1 MNHSPITRDLVL
13 LGGGHAHVEVL
24 RRMGMQPPIPGVR
37 LTLISRELHTPYSGM
52 LPGLI
57 AGHYTFDEAHIDL
70 GPLAHFAN
78 ARLFHDEV
86 TGLDLERKR
95 VLCRNRPPVAFD
107 VLSIDTGSTPTVV
120 APGATT
126 HAVPI
131 KPVSTFNQRWEQLRH
146 RVLERRGKVRIGVVG
161 GGAGGVEMLMAVRH
175 RLQQDGAAVGKPAT
189 QFHFVLFCASDNV
202 LPQSNAR
209 VRALYQEVL
218 RTAAV
223 EVKTRCH
230 VSVVEL
236 GRVHTQAG
244 DVIEV
249 DEILWATHAAAPPW
263 PRAAG
268 LATDDEGFIRVSDCL
283 QSISH
288 ASVFAAGDVANVAGY
303 PRPKSGVFAVR
314 QGPPLTENLRRVLRG
329 APLAPFKPQRRFLSL
344 ISTGGR
350 HAVAARGG
358 WACAGDWV
366 WRWKDRIDRRFMRRY
381 TDLTM
386 PAMSTTTG
394 TAPEAAMRCGGCGS
408 KLGAELLREALAE
421 LHQTSRAEIVIG
433 LEQPDDAALVR
444 LPPHMLAVQ
453 TVDAFRSFVEDPWLF
468 GRITAAHCLSDI
480 FAMGATPQTALA
492 IANVPLADPRKMRDD
507 LLHMM
512 SGALEVLAAEGVS
525 LVGGHTTEGAELS
538 LGFAINGYV
547 AEHAVLRKRGAQ
559 PAHALIL
566 TKPLGS
572 GVLLA
577 GAMRGQTKSRWL
589 EAAYAC
595 MSQSNGPA
603 SRCLREHGAAAMT
616 DVTGFGLLGHLLE
629 MLSDD
634 GPRVAL
640 DLAQIPM
647 FDGAVELASLGI
659 RSSLYPDNAHA
670 LSRVTP
676 AEPISPRL
684 ALSCDPQTAGGLLAA
699 LPRAQ
704 ADACLRA
711 LHALGFERAAV
722 IGEFIEAA
730 PGARIVVQSA

>member
-175 RLQQDGAAVGKPAT
+175 RLQQDCAAVGKPAT

-218 RTAAV
+218 RTAGV

-381 TDLTM
+381 SDLTM

-408 KLGAELLREALAE
+408 KLGAELLREALTE